1 MQRYPGGRPAG
12 RPKPKLSLAGRPA
25 GINTDW
31 PAGRA
36 RNSRPSSPRSLWFPR
51 PGAIEP
57 LNWAQ
62 PVTKPLWAMKVVC
75 NLGSSDLP
83 GWVQP
88 HCGWSNHEAWIS
100 VDSTY
105 SKSVALWM
113 CGISWTGLKVRQLQS
128 TKPPVFQTF
137 PDFFQ
142 TFPDFSRLS
151 RLFPTFPD
159 FSRLFPTF
167 PDFSRL
173 FRPVTKTPFPEKDSI
188 YEYFAFAQLEPHQ
201 GDPRRCRWDDAR
213 TWGPTNGKRGP
224 RRALDFCSHDWIY
237 LDISI
242 L

>member
-1 MQRYPGGRPAG
+1 
-12 RPKPKLSLAGRPA
+12 
-25 GINTDW
+25 
-31 PAGRA
+31 
-36 RNSRPSSPRSLWFPR
+36 
-51 PGAIEP
+51 
-57 LNWAQ
+57 
-62 PVTKPLWAMKVVC
+62 MKVVC

-137 PDFFQ
+137 PDF
-142 TFPDFSRLS
+142 
-151 RLFPTFPD
+151 
-159 FSRLFPTF
+159 SRLFPTF

-213 TWGPTNGKRGP
+213 TWGPTSGKRGP
-224 RRALDFCSHDWIY
+224 RRPLDFCSHDWILY
-237 LDISI
+237 DFVAI
-242 L
+242 